1 VLDEWFAR
9 DERERLARKPC
20 GGVARGNDAEN
31 FHAPS
36 LAEVGVRMKHRFSAR
51 NGIAFV
57 RASLMLVIRMKKS
70 KGKAADPKLKLQIA
84 ELIKVKGGGANQ
96 AEVADIIENALKLL
110 TDVTDSGDVRV
121 IQTTIRE
128 LRYAFRLFAPYN
140 EKRKVTIFGS
150 ARTQPSKSEYQQA
163 LEFGQKMAAA
173 GFMVITGAGGGIMQA
188 GHEGAGSENS
198 FGANIRLPWEQSANP
213 VILQD
218 KKLVT
223 FKYFF
228 TRKLIFIRHSDA
240 IALFPG
246 GFGTMDEGYE
256 ALTLMQTGKSQLMPL
271 VLVDKPG
278 GTYWKT
284 WDKNIRE
291 HLLRDKLI
299 SPDDL
304 NLYQITDSADEAVK
318 IITRFYRNFHS
329 TRWVKDALVIRL
341 KHVPSES
348 AIAAMN
354 EDFADIINGAPIKI
368 IPPTPEEIADTAH
381 LHLPRIAFGFNRHDY
396 GRLRQLIDVLNGL

>member
-1 VLDEWFAR
+1 
-9 DERERLARKPC
+9 
-20 GGVARGNDAEN
+20 
-31 FHAPS
+31 
-36 LAEVGVRMKHRFSAR
+36 
-51 NGIAFV
+51 
-57 RASLMLVIRMKKS
+57 MKKNI
-70 KGKAADPKLKLQIA
+70 KPTADPELTRQIQA
-84 ELIKVKGGGANQ
+84 LIQSRGGGHNE

-110 TDVTDSGDVRV
+110 TDVKETGDVRV

-128 LRYAFRLFAPYN
+128 LRYAFRVFAPYA

-150 ARTQPSKSEYQQA
+150 ARTSPDKQEYQQA
-163 LEFGQKMAAA
+163 ADFGKKISAA
-173 GFMVITGAGGGIMQA
+173 GFMVITGAGPGIMQA

-198 FGANIRLPWEQSANP
+198 FGVNIRLPWEQSANP
-213 VILQD
+213 VIAED
-218 KKLVT
+218 KILIT

-256 ALTLMQTGKSQLMPL
+256 AITLMQTGKSQLMPL
-271 VLVDKPG
+271 VLIDRPG

-318 IITRFYRNFHS
+318 IVTRFYRNFHS
-329 TRWVKDALVIRL
+329 TRFVKDLFVIRL
-341 KHVPSES
+341 KHAPSPS
-348 AIAAMN
+348 AIAALN
-354 EDFADIINGAPIKI
+354 EDFGDIITGEPIKHI
-368 IPPTPEEIADTAH
+368 QATPEEVEDGAH
-381 LHLPRIAFGFNRHDY
+381 LHLHRIGFGFNRKDY
-396 GRLRQLIDVLNGL
+396 GRLRQLIDVLNTL